1 MTSYFCIPVPYNGR
15 RPERSYSTLKVR
27 RGGSEEIPLVL
38 GKEQWLRFK
47 RNPNKMVDVAR
58 GIREQTH
65 KPYHRKLIIAN

>member
-1 MTSYFCIPVPYNGR
+1 MDAPTSNERWLHGHKR
-15 RPERSYSTLKVR
+15 AERSYSTFKVR

-65 KPYHRKLIIAN
+65 KP

>member
-1 MTSYFCIPVPYNGR
+1 MF
-15 RPERSYSTLKVR
+15 KVR

-65 KPYHRKLIIAN
+65 KP